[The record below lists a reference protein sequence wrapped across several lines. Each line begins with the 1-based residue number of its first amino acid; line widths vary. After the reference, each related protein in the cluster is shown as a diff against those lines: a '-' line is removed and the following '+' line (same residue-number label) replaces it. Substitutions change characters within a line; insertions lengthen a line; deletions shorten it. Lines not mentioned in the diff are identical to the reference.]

1 VAYLRMVMD
10 HAPHEAVANRS
21 GVNQTTV
28 TRWLNGSRPRDP
40 AKVAAF
46 ARAYPG
52 HTTVLEAFVAAGFLT
67 EKEAQQGLPNR

>member
-1 VAYLRMVMD
+1 MVID
-10 HAPHEAVANRS
+10 STPQEAVARRT

-28 TRWLNGSRPRDP
+28 SRWLSEACPPSNA

-67 EKEAQQGLPNR
+67 REEAQKGLPNR